1 MLTIKLEDGT
11 EHVAQFD
18 TMTAVLPLL
27 KPMLRDGEDLAAMNG
42 EMLLPRIFQGL
53 GNTDFV
59 KDLAAGL
66 LTLFPTL
73 PPDRVWF
80 NNSSRPVPYGV
91 AGLEITELFLI
102 IARCLE
108 SANAKGLDVATFT
121 VMMNPKVETEPV
133 GQEAIVVE
141 TEPAEPVAKKA
152 IVAKRKKKR

>member
-53 GNTDFV
+53 GDTDFV

-80 NNSSRPVPYGV
+80 NDSSKPIPYGV
-91 AGLEITELFLI
+91 AGLEITEIFAI

-108 SANAKGLDVATFT
+108 S
-121 VMMNPKVETEPV
+121 MNNSGAFSPDKIASFKAMVQPK
-133 GQEAIVVE
+133 
-141 TEPAEPVAKKA
+141 AELKPVAQKA
-152 IVAKRKKKR
+152 FVPKGKKKR

>member
-11 EHVAQFD
+11 EHTAQFD

-27 KPMLRDGEDLAAMNG
+27 KPMLRDGEDIKAMNG
-42 EMLLPRIFQGL
+42 ELLLPRLFQGL
-53 GNTDFV
+53 GDTDFV

-80 NNSSRPVPYGV
+80 NDSSKPILYGV
-91 AGLEITELFLI
+91 AGLEITELFMI

-108 SANAKGLDVATFT
+108 STNNSGAFSPDKIASFKA
-121 VMMNPKVETEPV
+121 MMQPKVES
-133 GQEAIVVE
+133 
-141 TEPAEPVAKKA
+141 VAQKA
-152 IVAKRKKKR
+152 FVPKGKKKR